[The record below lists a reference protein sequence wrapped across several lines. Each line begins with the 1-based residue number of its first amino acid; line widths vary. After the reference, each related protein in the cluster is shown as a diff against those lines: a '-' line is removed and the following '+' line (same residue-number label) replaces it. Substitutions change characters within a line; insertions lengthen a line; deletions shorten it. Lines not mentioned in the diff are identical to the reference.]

1 METMNQMRN
10 RLAEKLPLLVMVLFV
25 LQPLLDVLSFWMAKL
40 QMSNLLTLALRLLVL
55 VVMVLVGFCLS
66 KRKKAY
72 IIAAVICVVI
82 GLGHMAASWNHGYL
96 DVVGDLSN
104 YIRVLQLPLTTLC
117 LITALREHEKS
128 YGAMQKAIVINIWII
143 LAVQVLAVVTGT
155 EPHTY
160 TDGAGLIGWFTNTN
174 TQSAIVTM
182 IAPIAVVRLYQ
193 KKGMKSPWLWIVL
206 VCSCT
211 SMYFLGTRLAY
222 LGIVAMCFGLGCSM
236 LLIRIRDWKKACA
249 FLLVGVLFIAL
260 LPLAPMSGHRANHEE
275 QMAQKQN
282 WLNSALEDPDRA
294 PTTSPEVITTL
305 QPSESPE
312 PGETPRPSETPGAAE
327 NPEPTAPVQRPIY
340 YDEELVASLTPA
352 QLDRIKEL
360 TPNYNHYV
368 SDLVA
373 IFGVERTVVM
383 FDFTTDITAMTHN
396 RTKKLLV
403 AEALMDDAPV
413 LSKIFG
419 LELARFTIGKYIYD
433 VENDF
438 HGIYYLYGITG
449 IAAMVLFVGY
459 FLLLIVKRLIKN
471 FRRYFTL
478 DAACWG
484 IALVLGLAHS
494 YFTAGVLRRPS
505 ASFYLAA
512 VLAAVYYLLKIKKYP
527 DEIEV

>member
-1 METMNQMRN
+1 MGTVNGMKT

-25 LQPLLDVLSFWMAKL
+25 IQPLMDVLSFWMAEL
-40 QMSNLLTLALRLLVL
+40 QMSNLLTLALRMLVL
-55 VVMVLVGFCLS
+55 ALMVLIGFWLS
-66 KRKKAY
+66 RRKKVY

-82 GLGHMAASWNHGYL
+82 GVGHMAASWNHGYL
-96 DVVGDLSN
+96 NIVSDLSN

-117 LITALREHEKS
+117 LITALREHEKC
-128 YGAMQKAIVINIWII
+128 YGAMQKAIVINVLLILLVQI
-143 LAVQVLAVVTGT
+143 LAIVTGT

-160 TDGAGLIGWFTNTN
+160 ADGAGLIGWFSNTN

-182 IAPIAVVRLYQ
+182 VAPAAVVRLYQ
-193 KKGMKSPWLWIVL
+193 KKGLKCLWLWIAL
-206 VCSCT
+206 IGSCG

-249 FLLVGVLFIAL
+249 FLLVGILFL
-260 LPLAPMSGHRANHEE
+260 GLYPLSPMTGHRAAHEKE
-275 QMAQKQN
+275 MGDKQG
-282 WLNSALEDPDRA
+282 WLDNALENPDKA
-294 PTTSPEVITTL
+294 PTTSPDIVTTL
-305 QPSESPE
+305 QPE
-312 PGETPRPSETPGAAE
+312 ETPGPTE
-327 NPEPTAPVQRPIY
+327 TPEPSDGPESTQRPVY
-340 YDEELVASLTPA
+340 YDEELVASLTEA
-352 QLDRIKEL
+352 QKAKIEEL

-373 IFGVERTVVM
+373 IFGVERTIVM

-403 AEALMDDAPV
+403 AEALMEDAPL
-413 LSKIFG
+413 LSKVFG

-438 HGIYYLYGITG
+438 HGIYYLYGAVG
-449 IAAMVLFVGY
+449 LAALLVFLGY
-459 FLLLIVKRLIKN
+459 FLFLIVKYLIKN

-478 DAACWG
+478 DAAGWG
-484 IALVLGLAHS
+484 IALVMGLAHS

-527 DEIEV
+527 DELEV